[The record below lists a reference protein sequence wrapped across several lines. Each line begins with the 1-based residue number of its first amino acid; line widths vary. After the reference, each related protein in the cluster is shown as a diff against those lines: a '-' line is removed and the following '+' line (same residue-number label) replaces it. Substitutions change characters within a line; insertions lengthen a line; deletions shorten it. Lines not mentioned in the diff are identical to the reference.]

1 MHRAAVEQPLSVEVI
16 FLFLAKYRHALN
28 VNIMGVVPDSVFL
41 KMLVC

>member
-16 FLFLAKYRHALN
+16 LFLGKYRHALN
-28 VNIMGVVPDSVFL
+28 VNIMGVLPDSVFL